1 MREAIMN
8 CIHRLN
14 SVAAT
19 AIVLLALIPVKAA
32 ESPPPALAPD
42 STTRW
47 LAVGQDFLPP
57 DHGPGP
63 ITFDREHP
71 YVTNPAAAAKGG
83 QPTFRVADL
92 HNPILQ
98 PSAMQKMKA
107 ANDAVLAGKVAFT
120 TKSTCWPG
128 GTPGVLMFGAE
139 PMYFVQTPKEVWMIW
154 EFDHQVR
161 RIYLD
166 QPHSSHPKPSWYG
179 ESVGH
184 YEGETLVVD
193 TIGLNGR
200 VPIDNY
206 RTPQSPQMH
215 VVERFRITGGGKM
228 LESDVTVEDPVTFT
242 VAWSGKQRWRQQQGT
257 LAEYMCA
264 ENTADYF
271 HDSAQPIPQAKTPD
285 F

>member
-1 MREAIMN
+1 MKR
-8 CIHRLN
+8 
-14 SVAAT
+14 VALHLTGAAFAAAALLPVNAAQTET
-19 AIVLLALIPVKAA
+19 ADF
-32 ESPPPALAPD
+32 APD

-57 DHGPGP
+57 EHGPGP
-63 ITFDREHP
+63 VTFDRAHP
-71 YVTNPAAAAKGG
+71 YLTNPAAATKGG

-92 HNPILQ
+92 NNPILQ
-98 PSAMQKMKA
+98 PWAVERMKA
-107 ANDAVLAGKVAFT
+107 ANDDVLKGKVAFT

-166 QPHSSHPKPSWYG
+166 QPHSANPKPSWYG

-184 YEGETLVVD
+184 YEGGTLVVD

-206 RTPQSPQMH
+206 RTPHTPKMH
-215 VVERFRITGGGKM
+215 VVERFHLTDGGRT
-228 LESDVTVEDPVTFT
+228 LEADVTVEDPGTFT
-242 VAWSGKQRWRQQQGT
+242 VAWSGKQRWRRQQGA

-271 HDSAQPIPQAKTPD
+271 HDTAQPIPQAKTAD